1 MLQRSTSVVETSVQ
15 VNNCC
20 KVKVC
25 CQCFENILLQESGT
39 VFYAFAKSL
48 FSWNLDLSRKANGK
62 DSIIWPPMFVRQ
74 GSGKGVTISGYV
86 GQSPNA
92 SLKWKRD

>member
-25 CQCFENILLQESGT
+25 RLCFENILLQEPGT
-39 VFYAFAKSL
+39 ASYAFVKSL
-48 FSWNLDLSRKANGK
+48 FPWN
-62 DSIIWPPMFVRQ
+62 MFVRQ